1 MVMNLMRKSLLY
13 LITECFQCFSG
24 LVWVHISK
32 LWVTLLFLI
41 LLPILL
47 LNQSLNLH
55 YWQAPHLI
63 KPSLCVLFQP
73 FVFSF
78 QFGFLGY
85 SILTE
90 FRTLCTNMAQ
100 WHMREEQRQEHHSL
114 TFSKFIKGYKSL
126 IQEIFHPTSI
136 SGG

>member
-1 MVMNLMRKSLLY
+1 MNLMRKSLLY
-13 LITECFQCFSG
+13 LITECFQYFSA
-24 LVWVHISK
+24 LVWVHILK

-55 YWQAPHLI
+55 YWQVPHLI
-63 KPSLCVLFQP
+63 KPSLCLLFQP

-78 QFGFLGY
+78 QFWFLGY

-90 FRTLCTNMAQ
+90 FRTLYTNRVQ

-114 TFSKFIKGYKSL
+114 NFSDFIKGHKSL
-126 IQEIFHPTSI
+126 IQEIYDSTSI
-136 SGG
+136 SRG